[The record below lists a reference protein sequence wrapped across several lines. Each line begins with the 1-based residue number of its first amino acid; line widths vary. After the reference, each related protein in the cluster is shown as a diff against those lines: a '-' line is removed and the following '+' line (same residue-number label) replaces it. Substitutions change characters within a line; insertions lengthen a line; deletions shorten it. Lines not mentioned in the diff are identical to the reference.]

1 MADTVNNTKALRLA
15 LLWTPQQLA
24 DRLGIQPARLR
35 RLEEE
40 KSAPQAEWAEAIAH
54 AMGVPAYAVTSP
66 DADIAAAAA
75 AARPEQDDHSIC
87 RIAVR
92 YAILAMAA
100 KLGGLDAAHAIR
112 EDDLE
117 IAIQNLALYTETE
130 HSREKGAE
138 DQLNRLSRSLQ
149 IAVLT
154 ILQSRGADPG
164 PDLRQEMTLALDGS
178 LSLLEAF
185 SRIDRLRRDR
195 EKR

>member
-1 MADTVNNTKALRLA
+1 MVETINNTKALRLA
-15 LLWTPQQLA
+15 LLLTPQQLA
-24 DRLGIQPARLR
+24 DRLGIQPARLK
-35 RLEEE
+35 RLEEG
-40 KSAPQAEWAEAIAH
+40 KSPPPGEWTEAIAH
-54 AMGVPAYAVTSP
+54 AMGVPAHAITSP

-75 AARPEQDDHSIC
+75 AAKPQQDDQTVC

-117 IAIQNLALYTETE
+117 IAVQNLALYTETGQ
-130 HSREKGAE
+130 SRGRSAEKR
-138 DQLNRLSRSLQ
+138 LNRLSRSLQ

-178 LSLLEAF
+178 LSMLDAF
-185 SRIDRLRRDR
+185 SQIDRLRRGR
-195 EKR
+195 EKG